1 MALLDAILSI
11 WLGRA
16 HDRSGNVLVG
26 DRQGASRRRSLVFC
40 GLIAVLVAIVSPG
53 AWAAECPD
61 GPAVARLVS
70 MVGEVRVNGQPPR
83 GDLPDI
89 ALCSGDEVGVGTAAR
104 ATIYLL
110 AADTSLR
117 LDQETTA
124 QFHAPPA
131 PDSGLLSLARGAIYF
146 LSEVRRSLTVRT
158 PYVNAGVEG
167 TEVYLRVADA
177 GTELIVLE
185 GQVAATPGSASGVPF
200 ATTPVVT
207 GQRLE
212 AAAGAVPAVTALPD
226 DGTPFGALRR
236 VTVGALSW
244 TLYYPDVLV
253 GAEAAADPQ
262 IAEAARLLV
271 AGQREQAEAA
281 LAQVPDAGVAGGL
294 AAALRTSIAVA
305 RGDAAGAEAASARAV
320 ELAPAAAAPRLARSY
335 ARQLALDLEGAAAAA
350 GEAAALAPQEA
361 LPQAR
366 LAELY
371 LMQGDV
377 RRARNAADAA
387 AKLGPSALTD
397 MVQGFADLAAFRVPS
412 GEAAFRRALQADSQ
426 NPLALLGLGLARIN
440 LRSVAEGQQLLSTAV
455 AQDPSS
461 ALLRSYLGR
470 ANFVLRD
477 RDAAA
482 KQLAIAKE
490 LDPKDPTPFLFSA
503 IQKLLDNR
511 PVNALGDLEQSI
523 ALNDQRASYRSPL
536 LLGQDFAT
544 RNTSLGQ
551 IYDNLGFPQ
560 LGLLAASRALAVAP
574 ANPNAHRLLADTVAT
589 LPRYDTLRASEL
601 FKAQLLERPS
611 SAPIM
616 PRLAY
621 SDLNVLSAAN
631 GYLPGFNEYSALFQQ
646 QGASAIVTGLAGTQ
660 STYGGEASAAA
671 QHGPFSI
678 SVGTLQA
685 TTDGFRRNGDID
697 NSLYNV
703 IAKAAITPEF
713 QLYGELRRREYE
725 QGDIALDFD
734 LDSFDGDQ
742 RRDFKQT
749 TGVLG
754 LVYRPTPATTLLAT
768 ASASKFRDKFND
780 DDVLPS
786 PPFPTTDLR
795 GHFTDQGYQLET
807 QLIHNAGRFDVLAGG
822 AFYDVDVRQRTRSL
836 SEDDFGERFG
846 SGYVYGYARP
856 FQGTDLVL
864 GLAVEQFSSDGDS
877 YTKVS
882 PKVGITQ
889 ELPYGLTLRAARG
902 RNIRRA
908 LLVETTLEPTEIAGF
923 LQVYDDFNGQ
933 VSDRYSLGL
942 DWRATDDL
950 RFGIEG
956 STREIESVGTTPN
969 GGDENLDE
977 SNVGAYGYWILSDDV
992 TLSFQP
998 QFDRF
1003 SSDDTGTYPNRVDTW
1018 LAPLEMRYFAP
1029 SGVFAFA
1036 RGTYLY
1042 QDLDRGAESAPDRFE
1057 HGTSF
1062 LVDAGIGYRFPFG
1075 RGAAVLAV
1083 TNLLDEDL
1091 QYRDDNYRTSQDR
1104 ATRFAPERMILAT
1117 VNLQF

>member
-1 MALLDAILSI
+1 MPPSKKPSSGPACLV
-11 WLGRA
+11 GRA
-16 HDRSGNVLVG
+16 GLVLLVLAASGMAQAVAEDGCRDAAGSPAEPVAHLVG
-26 DRQGASRRRSLVFC
+26 F
-40 GLIAVLVAIVSPG
+40 
-53 AWAAECPD
+53 
-61 GPAVARLVS
+61 
-70 MVGEVRVNGQPPR
+70 VGEVRIAGIPPR
-83 GDLPDI
+83 GEAPFHPVCAGETVTLGPRSR
-89 ALCSGDEVGVGTAAR
+89 AQVSVVG
-104 ATIYLL
+104 
-110 AADTSLR
+110 ADTPLR
-117 LDQETTA
+117 LDENTVTR
-124 QFHAPPA
+124 FEAPPEPGA
-131 PDSGLLSLARGAIYF
+131 GLLELVRGGLYF
-146 LSEVRRSLTVRT
+146 LSEVRRTLTVRT

-167 TEVYLRVADA
+167 TEVYLRVADG
-177 GTELIVLE
+177 GTEMIVLE
-185 GQVAATPGSASGVPF
+185 GEVAATPGSASAVPF
-200 ATTPVVT
+200 AATPVVT
-207 GQRLE
+207 GERLA
-212 AAAGAVPAVTALPD
+212 AAAGAVPEVTALPD
-226 DGTPFGALRR
+226 EGTPFGVLRR

-244 TLYYPDVLV
+244 TLYYPEVLL
-253 GAEAAADPQ
+253 GPEAAADPRL
-262 IAEAARLLV
+262 AEAARLLV
-271 AGQREQAEAA
+271 AGQRDQAEAA
-281 LAQVPDAGVAGGL
+281 LAGVPDAGVPGGL
-294 AAALRTSIAVA
+294 ASALRTSIAVA
-305 RGDAAGAEAASARAV
+305 RGDAAGAEATAARAV
-320 ELAPAAAAPRLARSY
+320 ELAPAAAAPRLAQSY
-335 ARQLALDLEGAAAAA
+335 ARQLAFDLDGAVAAAA
-350 GEAAALAPQEA
+350 EAARLAPEAA

-377 RRARNAADAA
+377 RRARAAADTAA
-387 AKLGPSALTD
+387 GLGSTPLTAI
-397 MVQGFADLAAFRVPS
+397 VQGFADLAAFGVPA
-412 GEAAFRRALQADSQ
+412 GEAAFRRALDAESQ

-440 LRSVAEGQQLLSTAV
+440 LRSVAEGQQLLAAAV

-461 ALLRSYLGR
+461 ALLRAYLGR
-470 ANFVLRD
+470 ASFVLRD

-482 KQLAIAKE
+482 KQLAIATE
-490 LDPKDPTPFLFSA
+490 LDPTDPTPFLFRA
-503 IQKLLDNR
+503 IQELLDNR
-511 PVNALGDLEQSI
+511 PVNALGDLERSI
-523 ALNDQRASYRSPL
+523 ALNDRRASFRSSL
-536 LLGQDFAT
+536 LLDQDFAT

-551 IYDNLGFPQ
+551 IYDNLGFPR
-560 LGLLAASRALAVAP
+560 LGLLAASRALATAP
-574 ANPNAHRLLADTVAT
+574 ANPSAHRLLADTVAT

-631 GYLPGFNEYSALFQQ
+631 GYIPGFNEYSALFQQ

-660 STYGGEASAAA
+660 STFGGEASAGA
-671 QHGPFSI
+671 QQGPFSI

-685 TTDGFRRNGDID
+685 TTDGFRRNGDIE

-713 QLYGELRRREYE
+713 QLYGELRRREYR

-734 LDSFDGDQ
+734 LDSYDGDQ

-749 TGVLG
+749 TGVAG
-754 LVYRPTPATTLLAT
+754 LVYRPTTATTLLAT

-780 DDVLPS
+780 DDVLP
-786 PPFPTTDLR
+786 PGAPTTDLR

-807 QLIHNAGRFDVLAGG
+807 QVIHSTGYLDLLAGG
-822 AFYDVDVRQRTRSL
+822 AFYDVDVRQRARSL

-846 SGYVYGYARP
+846 SGYVYGYAQP
-856 FQGTDLVL
+856 FQGTDVVL
-864 GLAVEQFSSDGDS
+864 GLSVERFSSDGDS

-882 PKVGITQ
+882 PKFGITQ
-889 ELPYGLTLRAARG
+889 QLAHGLTLRAARG
-902 RNIRRA
+902 RSIRRA

-933 VSDRYSLGL
+933 VSDRYSAGL
-942 DWRATDDL
+942 DWRATEEL
-950 RFGIEG
+950 RFGIEA
-956 STREIESVGTTPN
+956 STREIESIGTTPD

-977 SNVGAYGYWILSDDV
+977 SDVAAYGYWILSDDL

-1003 SSDDTGTYPNRVDTW
+1003 TSDDTGTYPNRVDTW
-1018 LAPLEMRYFAP
+1018 LAPLELRYFAP

-1036 RGTYLY
+1036 RGTYLV
-1042 QDLDRGAESAPDRFE
+1042 QDLDRGNDSSPDRFE
-1057 HGTSF
+1057 HGVNF

-1091 QYRDDNYRTSQDR
+1091 QYRDDNYRTNQDR
-1104 ATRFAPERMILAT
+1104 ATRFAPERMILAS